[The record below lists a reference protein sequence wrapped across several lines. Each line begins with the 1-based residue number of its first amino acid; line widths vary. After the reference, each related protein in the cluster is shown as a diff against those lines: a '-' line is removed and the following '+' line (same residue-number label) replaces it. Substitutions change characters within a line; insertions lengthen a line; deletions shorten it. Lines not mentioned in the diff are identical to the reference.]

1 MMRRLAF
8 FACVLLAAHVA
19 QAQTV
24 ETRTV
29 EGVLH
34 VVWGDPPET
43 ALGTL
48 TSASPHYRAFITT
61 DAGES
66 VELDPILSGDLAAG
80 DLVALNGR
88 RVRASGTSAALR
100 TAPLAG
106 MSDLFRALS
115 VEPAASLGAAAFSA
129 APDWPVQQ
137 RPYAIILC
145 KFSDVP
151 DEPLSVSRYE
161 AMYANGFGGADD
173 FYREVSDGR
182 INIQGTRVYGWYT
195 LPRARSSYVVND
207 QANLT
212 QLFNDCTRQADP
224 DVDFRQVVGM
234 AMHFNAFLDCCSW
247 GGSRTATLDGV
258 TKTFATMWNASWA
271 RAGTSWHEMGHS
283 VGLPHSGGPY
293 GRTYDSVWDV
303 MSASTSGRYLN
314 RDFGFGG
321 AHFIGYHKNLLGLI
335 PAGRRVTLTNSEWR
349 GVVEQHARNANGTG
363 TVLVMVPVADPMRF
377 GQGYTIELR
386 GKTGYDLRLPRAA
399 LIIHSIVPGRA
410 EPAQLV
416 DGDGDGDPNDDGVTW
431 TVGETF
437 SDPAAG
443 IYVHVDS
450 LTATGVAVTVSN
462 NGGLGVTLAKGGA
475 TIERQFGSAA
485 FTSDSVLVTRTL
497 QWRASNRRSWLKL
510 VREIGS
516 AGDYLTYTIDAATLA
531 PGRYADTV
539 RVYATSEKMP
549 TVATPYVVEV
559 VIAPATDV
567 AALSVIARRDS
578 ARTGVTS
585 NVDSTFVSLQG
596 RYAGSSWTAVR
607 SSQRLFIG
615 SRLANGSLV
624 VDLTTTQLTG
634 AGSRWVYFRRGP
646 ESAVGR
652 TIDTLTV
659 TIADATPITLRMVDT
674 LDAFAPISARITQT
688 GGQHRVL
695 QGALGA
701 VDSISVSFDDPR
713 TATLEWFAVNQRGT
727 INRLRNTRG
736 LGGHT
741 LRWRL
746 DGSNV
751 AGTSTQID
759 TIFVCTTL
767 SAACATYV
775 DTITIEPAPNE
786 MRLSASGGRSAVVR
800 GTRQRSESLYVQM
813 LGATG
818 RTRPWSASSSTTRIA
833 FHALDAFTATAAGT
847 GSTFL
852 RWSRPTNDLAPGTY
866 VDTVTVHADGVAGA
880 PARYIDTLVVTARA
894 PIVGDVDGDG
904 SITTGDALILLRSLV
919 GLPIVATAVLANG
932 DANCDGQVSAAD
944 AQLILQLD
952 VGIPPQASCLG
963 RLRVA
968 AAAAP

>member
-8 FACVLLAAHVA
+8 IACALLAAHAV

-66 VELDPILSGDLAAG
+66 VELDPILGRDLTAG

-88 RVRASGTSAALR
+88 RVRASGASAALR
-100 TAPLAG
+100 TSPLAG
-106 MSDLFRALS
+106 MSEPLRALS
-115 VEPAASLGAAAFSA
+115 VQPAALLGAAGAAGAAAFSA

-145 KFSDVP
+145 KFNDVP

-182 INIQGTRVYGWYT
+182 INLQGTRVYGWYT

-314 RDFGFGG
+314 QDFGFGG
-321 AHFIGYHKNLLGLI
+321 AHFIGYHKNLLGLV
-335 PAGRRVTLTNSEWR
+335 PAGRRVTVTSGEWR

-363 TVLVMVPVADPMRF
+363 TVLVMLPVADPQRF
-377 GQGYTIELR
+377 GQAYTLELR
-386 GKTGYDLRLPRAA
+386 GKTGYDIRVPRAA

-437 SDPAAG
+437 SDPTAG
-443 IYVHVDS
+443 IEIQVDS
-450 LTATGVAVTVSN
+450 LTASGVAVTVR
-462 NGGLGVTLAKGGA
+462 NGVGRGAMLANGGA
-475 TIERQFGSAA
+475 TFPRAYGDATLA
-485 FTSDSVLVTRTL
+485 RDSVRVTGVTT
-497 QWRASNRRSWLKL
+497 WRASQRRSWLSL
-510 VREIGS
+510 VRGTGG
-516 AGDYLTYTIDAATLA
+516 AGEYLTYEIDVRALA
-531 PGRYADTV
+531 PGRYADTL
-539 RVYATSEKMP
+539 RVYSATGTSIG
-549 TVATPYVVEV
+549 APYVVEV
-559 VIAPATDV
+559 VISPATDV

-578 ARTGVTS
+578 ARIGVTS

-596 RYAGSSWTAVR
+596 RYANSSWAAVR

-615 SRLANGSLV
+615 SRLATGSLV
-624 VDLTTTQLTG
+624 IDLTTTQITG

-652 TIDTLTV
+652 TVDTLTV

-674 LDAFAPISARITQT
+674 LDAFAPIAARITQS

-695 QGALGA
+695 QGALG
-701 VDSISVSFDDPR
+701 VFDSISVSFDDPR
-713 TATLEWFAVNQRGT
+713 NASLEWFAVNQRGS

-746 DGSNV
+746 DGSSV

-759 TIFVCTTL
+759 TIFVCTSL
-767 SAACATYV
+767 NPACATYV
-775 DTITIEPAPNE
+775 DTLTIEPAPNE
-786 MRLSASGGRSAVVR
+786 MRLSATGGRSAVVR
-800 GTRQRSESLYVQM
+800 GTRQRSESLHVQM

-818 RTRPWSASSSTTRIA
+818 RTRRWSASSSTTRIA

-852 RWSRPTNDLAPGTY
+852 RWSRATNDLAPGTY

-904 SITTGDALILLRSLV
+904 SLTTGDALIILRSLV
-919 GLPIVATAVLANG
+919 GLPIVASAVLANG
-932 DANCDGQVSAAD
+932 DANCDGQVTAAD

-952 VGIPPQASCLG
+952 VGIPPQGSCLG
-963 RLRVA
+963 RPR
-968 AAAAP
+968 

>member
-1 MMRRLAF
+1 MMRCLF
-8 FACVLLAAHVA
+8 LLASALLVANIA

-34 VVWGDPPET
+34 VVWGDPQET

-48 TSASPHYRAFITT
+48 AITSPHYRAFITT

-66 VELDPILSGDLAAG
+66 VELDPILSRDLTAG

-100 TAPLAG
+100 TSPVAG
-106 MSDLFRALS
+106 MSEPFHVVS
-115 VEPAASLGAAAFSA
+115 IQPAASLGAAAFSA

-145 KFSDVP
+145 KFSDLP
-151 DEPLSVSRYE
+151 DEPLPVSRYE
-161 AMYANGFGGADD
+161 AMYASSFGGADD

-182 INIQGTRVYGWYT
+182 INIQGTRIYGWYT

-207 QANLT
+207 QANLS

-321 AHFIGYHKNLLGLI
+321 AHFIAYHKNLLGLI
-335 PAGRRVTLTNSEWR
+335 PAGRRVAVTSGEWR
-349 GVVEQHARNANGTG
+349 GVVEQHARSTNGTG
-363 TVLVMVPVADPMRF
+363 TVLVMLPVADPQRF
-377 GQGYTIELR
+377 GQAYTIELR
-386 GKTGYDLRLPRAA
+386 GKTGYDVRVPRSA

-410 EPAQLV
+410 EPAQIV
-416 DGDGDGDPNDDGVTW
+416 DGDGDGDPNDDGATW
-431 TVGETF
+431 TVGEIF

-443 IYVHVDS
+443 IEIRVDS
-450 LTATGVAVTVSN
+450 LTAAGVAVTVR
-462 NGGLGVTLAKGGA
+462 NGAGRGATLATGGA
-475 TIERQFGSAA
+475 TFPRAYGDATLA
-485 FTSDSVLVTRTL
+485 RDSVRVTAVTTWRTS
-497 QWRASNRRSWLKL
+497 QRRSWLSL
-510 VREIGS
+510 VRGTGS
-516 AGDYLTYTIDAATLA
+516 EGEYLTYEIDVRTLA
-531 PGRYADTV
+531 PGRYADTL
-539 RVYATSEKMP
+539 RVYSASGTSIG
-549 TVATPYVVEV
+549 APYVVEV
-559 VIAPATDV
+559 VIASATDV

-596 RYAGSSWTAVR
+596 RYANSSWTAVR

-624 VDLTTTQLTG
+624 VDLTTTQITG

-652 TIDTLTV
+652 TVDTLTV
-659 TIADATPITLRMVDT
+659 TIAEATPITLHMVDT
-674 LDAFAPISARITQT
+674 LDAFAAISARITQS

-701 VDSISVSFDDPR
+701 FDSISVSFDDSR
-713 TATLEWFAVNQRGT
+713 NATLEWFAVNQRGA

-746 DGSNV
+746 DASSV

-759 TIFVCTTL
+759 TILVCTTL
-767 SAACATYV
+767 SPACATYV
-775 DTITIEPAPNE
+775 DTLTIEPAPNE

-833 FHALDAFTATAAGT
+833 FHALDAFTATAAAT

-852 RWSRPTNDLAPGTY
+852 RWSRATNDLTPGTY

-880 PARYIDTLVVTARA
+880 PARYIDTLVVTAGA
-894 PIVGDVDGDG
+894 AIVGDVDGDG
-904 SITTGDALILLRSLV
+904 SITTGDALIILRSLV
-919 GLPIVATAVLANG
+919 GLPIVANAVLSNG
-932 DANCDGQVSAAD
+932 DANCDGRVTAAD

-952 VGIPPQASCLG
+952 IGIPPQGSCLG
-963 RLRVA
+963 RARVA
-968 AAAAP
+968 AAAP

>member
-1 MMRRLAF
+1 MMRRSAF
-8 FACVLLAAHVA
+8 LVCALLCTAAV
-19 QAQTV
+19 QAQTI
-24 ETRTV
+24 ELQTV

-34 VVWGDPPET
+34 VVWGDPQET
-43 ALGTL
+43 ALGSL
-48 TSASPHYRAFITT
+48 AGASPHYRAFITT

-66 VELDPILSGDLAAG
+66 VEVEPLLGRDLTAG

-88 RVRASGTSAALR
+88 RVRASGALPALR
-100 TAPLAG
+100 AAASGSSAT
-106 MSDLFRALS
+106 FQALS
-115 VEPAASLGAAAFSA
+115 ITPAVSLGTVAFNT

-145 KFSDVP
+145 KFNDVP
-151 DEPLSVSRYE
+151 DEPLPISRYE
-161 AMYANGFGGADD
+161 AMYANSFGGADD

-195 LPRARSSYVVND
+195 LPRARSSYVVNE
-207 QANLT
+207 QANLG

-247 GGSRTATLDGV
+247 GGSRTAILDGV

-271 RAGTSWHEMGHS
+271 RSGTSWHEMGHS

-303 MSASTSGRYLN
+303 MSASTSGRYLSS
-314 RDFGFGG
+314 DFGFGG

-335 PAGRRVTLTNSEWR
+335 PAARRVTVTSGEWR
-349 GVVEQHARNANGTG
+349 GVIEQHARNANGTG
-363 TVLVMVPVADPMRF
+363 TVLVMVPVADPQRF
-377 GQGYTIELR
+377 GQAYTLELR
-386 GKTGYDLRLPRAA
+386 GKTGYDIRLPRAA

-410 EPAQLV
+410 EPAQIV

-443 IYVHVDS
+443 IEVHVDS
-450 LTATGVAVTVSN
+450 LTASGVAVTVR
-462 NGGLGVTLAKGGA
+462 NGAGRGATLTKGGA
-475 TIERQFGSAA
+475 TFPRAYGEATLLR
-485 FTSDSVLVTRTL
+485 DSVRVAGVTTWRTS
-497 QWRASNRRSWLKL
+497 QRRSWLSL
-510 VREIGS
+510 VRGTGS
-516 AGDYLTYTIDAATLA
+516 EGEYLTYEIDVRTLA
-531 PGRYADTV
+531 PGRYADTL
-539 RVYATSEKMP
+539 RVYAASGTSI
-549 TVATPYVVEV
+549 VVPYVVEV

-567 AALSVIARRDS
+567 AALSAIARRDS

-585 NVDSTFVSLQG
+585 NVDSTFLSLLG
-596 RYAGSSWTAVR
+596 RYVNASWTAVR

-615 SRLANGSLV
+615 SRLANGSLII
-624 VDLTTTQLTG
+624 DLTETEITG
-634 AGSRWVYFRRGP
+634 AGSRWLYFRRAP
-646 ESAVGR
+646 ESSPGR
-652 TIDTLTV
+652 TVDTLTV

-674 LDAFAPISARITQT
+674 LDAFASITAKVART

-701 VDSISVSFDDPR
+701 IDSVAVSFDDPR
-713 TATLEWFAVNQRGT
+713 NATLEWVAINQWGSM
-727 INRLRNTRG
+727 NRLRNTRG

-741 LRWRL
+741 LRWMI

-751 AGTSTQID
+751 AGPGTQID
-759 TIFVCTTL
+759 TIFVCTSL
-767 SAACATYV
+767 SPTCTPYV
-775 DTITIEPAPNE
+775 DTLTVETAPNE
-786 MRLSASGGRSAVVR
+786 MRLSATGGRGAVVG

-833 FHALDAFTATAAGT
+833 FHARDAFTANGAGT
-847 GSTFL
+847 GSTYL
-852 RWSRPTNDLAPGTY
+852 RWSRATNDLAPGTY
-866 VDTVTVHADGVAGA
+866 VDTVTVHADGIAGA
-880 PARYIDTLVVTARA
+880 PARYIDTLVVTAGA

-904 SITTGDALILLRSLV
+904 SITTGDALIILRSLV
-919 GLPIVATAVLANG
+919 GLPIVASAVMANG
-932 DANCDGQVSAAD
+932 DANCDSRVTAAD

-952 VGIPPQASCLG
+952 VGIPPQGSCLG
-963 RLRVA
+963 RPRA
-968 AAAAP
+968 AAASP